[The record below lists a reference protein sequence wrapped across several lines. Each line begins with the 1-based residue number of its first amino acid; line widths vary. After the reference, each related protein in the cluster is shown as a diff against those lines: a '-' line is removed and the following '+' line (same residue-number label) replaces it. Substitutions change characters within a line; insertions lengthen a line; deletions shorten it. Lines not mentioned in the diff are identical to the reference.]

1 MHKMQFSRL
10 RDVKHVKIINDMNKI
25 IYVVMAVLG
34 LSSCANSFNIDG
46 TSSISNLDGQKLYL
60 KVFTDTTFKDLD
72 SCDVLHGKF
81 KFSGEVSAYINGGG
95 TNEARKM
102 TIVIYLQSEIET
114 AE

>member
-81 KFSGEVSAYINGGG
+81 K
-95 TNEARKM
+95 
-102 TIVIYLQSEIET
+102 
-114 AE
+114 